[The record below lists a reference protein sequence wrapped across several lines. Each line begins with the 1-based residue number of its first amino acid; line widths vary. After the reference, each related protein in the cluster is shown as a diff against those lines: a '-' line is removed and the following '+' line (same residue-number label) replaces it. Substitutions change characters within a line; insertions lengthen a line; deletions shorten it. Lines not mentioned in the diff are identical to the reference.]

1 MYIRPRAYLQSK
13 YEYTWMPLPI
23 QFNFTLAF
31 FTWYYYKSSS
41 YFHFLLSKKTCRFSF
56 LSSSSLFFY
65 FFIYFWEWTDM
76 TNSSGSQVGAFYTL
90 VASLKQRPDKQLLV
104 PFSFLALAHYLS
116 TILIT
121 KQNRQIMLKLENF
134 LLKDADI
141 LVIHT
146 NQHIK
151 ITYHVHKYHK

>member
-1 MYIRPRAYLQSK
+1 MNTHECHYP
-13 YEYTWMPLPI
+13 
-23 QFNFTLAF
+23 FNLILRWPFSLDIIINLVHTFTSYKVRKPAGLAF
-31 FTWYYYKSSS
+31 F
-41 YFHFLLSKKTCRFSF
+41 LLLPF
-56 LSSSSLFFY
+56 
-65 FFIYFWEWTDM
+65 FFIFLFIFWEWTDM

-90 VASLKQRPDKQLLV
+90 VAPLKQRSDKQLPVL
-104 PFSFLALAHYLS
+104 FSFLALAHYLS
-116 TILIT
+116 TILIS

-146 NQHIK
+146 NQHIN